1 MSEGFDGSLDLTGA
15 RDDQVGFPA
24 VPSGS
29 YEGHVGK
36 AEWKTTENID
46 GSKKLPHGTP
56 YLAIGFRINT
66 DVDPVDGQ
74 EVAGV
79 YGGWTNLYVPPAD
92 YDAGKAQQMKNR
104 MANFLSAIGEDW
116 QKKGYKIPDA
126 ADLIGKPL
134 VAVIRKK
141 KDASQA
147 SGFSNDIEGFKP
159 EGTADEATAG
169 ATSGSGLR

>member
-1 MSEGFDGSLDLTGA
+1 MSGFDGTLDLTGA

-24 VPSGS
+24 VPSGA
-29 YEGHVGK
+29 YEGHIGK
-36 AEWKTTENID
+36 AEWKSTDNVD
-46 GSKKLPHGTP
+46 GTKKLPHDTP

-66 DVDPVDGQ
+66 DHEPVDGQ

-92 YDAGKAQQMKNR
+92 YDKGKAQQMKNR
-104 MANFLSAIGEDW
+104 MANFLTAIGEDW
-116 QKKGYKIPDA
+116 QKKGFKMPDPS
-126 ADLIGKPL
+126 DLIGKPL

-141 KDASQA
+141 ADRNQS
-147 SGFSNDIEGFKP
+147 SGYSNEIEGFKP
-159 EGTADEATAG
+159 EGTAAESTG

>member
-1 MSEGFDGSLDLTGA
+1 MSGFDGTLDLTGA

-24 VPSGS
+24 VPSHT

-36 AEWKTTENID
+36 AEWKSTENID
-46 GSKKLPHGTP
+46 GTKKLPHGTP
-56 YLAIGFRINT
+56 YLAIGFRIDT
-66 DVDPVDGQ
+66 EHEAVDGQ

-92 YDAGKAQQMKNR
+92 YDASKAQQMKNR

-126 ADLIGKPL
+126 EDLVGRKL

-141 KDASQA
+141 VDKSQA
-147 SGFSNDIEGFKP
+147 SGFSNEIEGFKP
-159 EGTADEATAG
+159 EGTAAESTG
-169 ATSGSGLR
+169 ASVGTGLR